1 MNERL
6 RFIVSGFFVG
16 IAELLPGVSGS
27 TIALAFNV
35 YDKFI
40 LFLSNL
46 RLSNLTWDIKKL
58 KSMIDVNL
66 IGALHTLDVI
76 LPVFMKKNSGHLVF
90 TGSLV
95 GYRGLPG
102 ALGYGSSKAAL
113 VNLGETLRYDLK
125 DTAIKVQLIN
135 PGFVKTR
142 LTDKNKF
149 KMLQIMSPE
158 VAAGKMFSN
167 MNKNSFSSS
176 FPAPFSWLFRVSQLL
191 PDSIYFKLF

>member
-1 MNERL
+1 
-6 RFIVSGFFVG
+6 
-16 IAELLPGVSGS
+16 
-27 TIALAFNV
+27 
-35 YDKFI
+35 
-40 LFLSNL
+40 
-46 RLSNLTWDIKKL
+46 L